1 MPQAKRKSIRTH
13 KKLHYEDLVSTR
25 PGSLAGTF
33 MRRFWHPIHR
43 AEELRAGQAKP
54 IEIMS
59 ERFTLYRGKTGMP
72 HVVDF
77 RCPHRGT
84 QLSAGW
90 IEGDSI
96 RCMYHGWL
104 FNQSGQCT
112 DQPAEEKSYAGKI
125 RIRSYPTREYLGLI
139 FAYFGE
145 GAAPP
150 FPVYPHM
157 EEDGVLEVLSTE
169 VWPCNFFQRIDNNGD
184 TYHVPFVHRG
194 AYSASSDNNRSG
206 LPDISKEESPWGT
219 TSYASFAQGWRNVF
233 HFFMPNVYAF
243 RNPSPEPECG
253 SEDRMQWDVPLD
265 DQRSLEFRLRRL
277 PLSGEAADKYRARR
291 GAAAAEPKISVVQM
305 GEAVLSGKLSFQD
318 LDNFFKD
325 KISLVHTQDYVAQV
339 GQGSLA
345 DRAQEHLGRSD
356 IGVILFRKIWERE
369 LRALAEGRP
378 LKKWVLPQ
386 DAEIK
391 FQEEPEKLV
400 RNARG

>member
-59 ERFTLYRGKTGMP
+59 ERFTLYRGKTGTP

-90 IEGDSI
+90 VEGDSI

-112 DQPAEEKSYAGKI
+112 DQPAEEKSFAGKI

-265 DQRSLEFRLRRL
+265 DQRSLEFRVRRL
-277 PLSGEAADKYRARR
+277 PLSEEAADKYRARR